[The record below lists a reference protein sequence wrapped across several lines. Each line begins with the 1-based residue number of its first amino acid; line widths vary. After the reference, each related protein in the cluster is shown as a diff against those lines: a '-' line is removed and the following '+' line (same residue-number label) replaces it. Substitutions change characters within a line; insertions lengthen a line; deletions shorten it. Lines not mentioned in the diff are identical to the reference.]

1 MEKNLRKEIYITVY
15 DSKISQEKLLGRAI
29 YENSENNTFKLKSFD
44 GSFSFQSLVQ
54 ITENRRENF
63 SEKISLALTI
73 AKAKD
78 LEKSDYIGKSDPY
91 IVATYGDKVFK
102 SKTINNDQ
110 NPNWNFSI
118 ILELEEPLDNDD
130 IIVEI
135 YDEDYDEDDR
145 IGEKV
150 FKIHELLNCDR
161 IEDQW
166 VELDKC
172 KSGEIMFSSKV
183 TRREI
188 RESLRIE
195 TSTTEE
201 LIPNK
206 STSSTSEWS
215 QEFDKLHKKSFQ
227 MIVRKTDAE
236 GNVVEEIFDENKNPS
251 GGELAEI
258 NISSGIELSSSV
270 EADDYLNPTMN
281 KSSISEFRIPKLS
294 QENINLSESPK
305 TTTVTSSVTIENI
318 EFVSDDESDENLIR
332 SIQGLQEK
340 TKTKMQSLLETVKE
354 TKTVETSNFLKRKVV
369 KSIDPDGNV
378 IEEIIYEGRPKSI
391 VESLDSPT
399 DNMSSLAD
407 MELEHPRLSLQPGMS
422 GQSQSFVQYFTSSSQ
437 PFETIDSF
445 RAHFV
450 ESYSDR
456 PEIRP
461 TDSISQRQGRSLYML
476 ASGEPSIDDLHT
488 GSNFTSMMDPT
499 LCNSCI
505 REPSQ
510 TESYM
515 TNSDSFM
522 TSNTLDDVVG
532 FSESSN
538 QEVKISRTF
547 TQTTV
552 DSTPYI
558 SSVSLSPP
566 LSVPQERSSDP
577 ILSEGNS
584 ASSQALALPRLG
596 VPNMQP
602 RL

>member
-1 MEKNLRKEIYITVY
+1 MCRVSLEKNLRKEIYIQVY
-15 DSKISQEKLLGRAI
+15 DSEISQEKLLGRAV
-29 YENSENNTFKLKSFD
+29 YSKTENDTIKLKSFD
-44 GSFSFQSLVQ
+44 GSFTFQSLMQ
-54 ITENRRENF
+54 TTEKSKENIL
-63 SEKISLALTI
+63 EKISLALTI

-110 NPNWNFSI
+110 NPNWNFKI
-118 ILELEEPLDNDD
+118 ILELEEPLDNED

-150 FKIHELLNCDR
+150 FKIHDLLSCDK

-166 VELDKC
+166 VELDNC
-172 KSGEIMFSSKV
+172 KSGEIMFSTKV

-188 RESLRIE
+188 RESLKIE

-201 LIPNK
+201 LIPRK
-206 STSSTSEWS
+206 SLSISETS

-236 GNVVEEIFDENKNPS
+236 GNIVEEIFDENKNPS
-251 GGELAEI
+251 GGELSEI
-258 NISSGIELSSSV
+258 NISSGIELISSV
-270 EADDYLNPTMN
+270 EADDYLNPTMH

-294 QENINLSESPK
+294 QENLHFGESPK

-318 EFVSDDESDENLIR
+318 EFVSDDENDENLIK
-332 SIQGLQEK
+332 SIKGLQES
-340 TKTKMQSLLETVKE
+340 TKTKMQSLMETVKE

-369 KSIDPDGNV
+369 KSIDQDGNV
-378 IEEIIYEGRPKSI
+378 LEEVIYEGRPKSI
-391 VESLDSPT
+391 VETLDSPT
-399 DNMSSLAD
+399 DDLSPGLMTSIQ
-407 MELEHPRLSLQPGMS
+407 LEYPHLTVQPGVATS
-422 GQSQSFVQYFTSSSQ
+422 TSHSSVQYFTSTSQ

-450 ESYSDR
+450 ESFADR
-456 PEIRP
+456 PENK
-461 TDSISQRQGRSLYML
+461 TTESISHRQGRSLFMM
-476 ASGEPSIDDLHT
+476 ASADPSIDDLNT

-510 TESYM
+510 TESSYM

-522 TSNTLDDVVG
+522 TSNTLDDVMG

-538 QEVKISRTF
+538 QDFKVSKTF

-552 DSTPYI
+552 DSTPII
-558 SSVSLSPP
+558 SSVSISHSLSD
-566 LSVPQERSSDP
+566 PQERSSDL

-584 ASSQALALPRLG
+584 ASYQG
-596 VPNMQP
+596 TCFT
-602 RL
+602 

>member
-1 MEKNLRKEIYITVY
+1 MRKEIFIQVY
-15 DSKISQEKLLGRAI
+15 DSEISHEKLLGRAV
-29 YENSENNTFKLKSFD
+29 YENSKTETNAFKLKSFD
-44 GSFSFQSLVQ
+44 GSFIFQSFLQ
-54 ITENRRENF
+54 TTERRTVKNP
-63 SEKISLALTI
+63 EKISLALTI

-118 ILELEEPLDNDD
+118 ILELEEPLDIND
-130 IIVEI
+130 IVVEVF
-135 YDEDYDEDDR
+135 DEDYDEDDR

-150 FKIHELLNCDR
+150 LNIQELLSCDK

-166 VELDKC
+166 VKLDKC

-188 RESLRIE
+188 RESLKIE

-201 LIPNK
+201 IVPRK
-206 STSSTSEWS
+206 STSAILEGS

-227 MIVRKTDAE
+227 MILRKTDAE
-236 GNVVEEIFDENKNPS
+236 GNIVEEIFDENKNPS
-251 GGELAEI
+251 GGELSEI

-270 EADDYLNPTMN
+270 EVEEYLHPTMK
-281 KSSISEFRIPKLS
+281 KSSISELRIPKIS
-294 QENINLSESPK
+294 QDNLNLSESPK
-305 TTTVTSSVTIENI
+305 TTTVTSSVTIEHI
-318 EFVSDDESDENLIR
+318 EFVSDDENDEKLIK
-332 SIQGLQEK
+332 SIKGLQES
-340 TKTKMQSLLETVKE
+340 TKNKMQSLMETVKE
-354 TKTVETSNFLKRKVV
+354 TKTVETSNFFKRKVV
-369 KSIDPDGNV
+369 KSIDQDGN
-378 IEEIIYEGRPKSI
+378 ITEEVIYEGRPKSI
-391 VESLDSPT
+391 VENLDSPT
-399 DNMSSLAD
+399 DDLSPSLAD
-407 MELEHPRLSLQPGMS
+407 FHLEQPQGVSAHVLSS
-422 GQSQSFVQYFTSSSQ
+422 NTNSFVQYFTSSSQ
-437 PFETIDSF
+437 PFETINSF

-450 ESYSDR
+450 ESYADR
-456 PEIRP
+456 PDNK
-461 TDSISQRQGRSLYML
+461 TTASISQTQGRSLYMI
-476 ASGEPSIDDLHT
+476 ASGEPSIDDFHT

-538 QEVKISRTF
+538 QELKMSKSF

-552 DSTPYI
+552 DSTPII
-558 SSVSLSPP
+558 SSVSISH
-566 LSVPQERSSDP
+566 SYSDPQERSSEL
-577 ILSEGNS
+577 IISEGNS
-584 ASSQALALPRLG
+584 ASQQG
-596 VPNMQP
+596 TCFT
-602 RL
+602 

>member
-1 MEKNLRKEIYITVY
+1 MEKNLRKEIFIQVY
-15 DSKISQEKLLGRAI
+15 DSEISQEKLLGRAV
-29 YENSENNTFKLKSFD
+29 YENSKSETNAFKLKSFD
-44 GSFSFQSLVQ
+44 GSFIFQSFVQ
-54 ITENRRENF
+54 TTERRTVKN

-118 ILELEEPLDNDD
+118 ILELEEPLDNND
-130 IIVEI
+130 IVVEVF
-135 YDEDYDEDDR
+135 DEDYDDDDR

-150 FKIHELLNCDR
+150 FNIQELLSCDK

-188 RESLRIE
+188 RESLKIE

-201 LIPNK
+201 IIPRK
-206 STSSTSEWS
+206 STSAILEGS

-236 GNVVEEIFDENKNPS
+236 GNIVEEIFDENKNPS
-251 GGELAEI
+251 GGEMSEI

-270 EADDYLNPTMN
+270 EVDDYLNPTMK

-294 QENINLSESPK
+294 QDNLNLSESPK

-318 EFVSDDESDENLIR
+318 EFVSDDENDEKLIK
-332 SIQGLQEK
+332 SIKGLQES
-340 TKTKMQSLLETVKE
+340 TKNKMQSLMETVKE
-354 TKTVETSNFLKRKVV
+354 TKTVETSNFFKRKVV
-369 KSIDPDGNV
+369 KSIDQDGNV
-378 IEEIIYEGRPKSI
+378 TEEVIYEGRPKSI
-391 VESLDSPT
+391 VENLDSPT
-399 DNMSSLAD
+399 DDLSPSLAD
-407 MELEHPRLSLQPGMS
+407 LHLEQPHLSVQGVSAQVLS
-422 GQSQSFVQYFTSSSQ
+422 SNTNSFVQYFTSSSQ
-437 PFETIDSF
+437 PFETINSF

-450 ESYSDR
+450 ESYADR
-456 PEIRP
+456 PDNR
-461 TDSISQRQGRSLYML
+461 TTASISQTQGRSLYMI

-538 QEVKISRTF
+538 QELKTSKSF

-552 DSTPYI
+552 DSTPII
-558 SSVSLSPP
+558 SSVSISQ
-566 LSVPQERSSDP
+566 SYSDPQERSSEL

-584 ASSQALALPRLG
+584 ATLQG
-596 VPNMQP
+596 TCFT
-602 RL
+602 

>member
-1 MEKNLRKEIYITVY
+1 MEKNLRKEICIQVY
-15 DSKISQEKLLGRAI
+15 DSEISQEKLLGRAV
-29 YENSENNTFKLKSFD
+29 YENSKTETDAFRLKSFD
-44 GSFSFQSLVQ
+44 GSFIFQSFLET
-54 ITENRRENF
+54 TEKRTVKNP
-63 SEKISLALTI
+63 EKISLALTI

-102 SKTINNDQ
+102 SKTVNNDQ

-118 ILELEEPLDNDD
+118 ILELEEPLERSE

-135 YDEDYDEDDR
+135 FDEDYDEDDR

-150 FKIHELLNCDR
+150 FNIQELLSCDK

-166 VELDKC
+166 VDLDKC

-201 LIPNK
+201 LIPRK
-206 STSSTSEWS
+206 STSTNLEGS

-236 GNVVEEIFDENKNPS
+236 GNIVEEIFDENKNPS
-251 GGELAEI
+251 GVELSEI
-258 NISSGIELSSSV
+258 NISSGIEISSSV
-270 EADDYLNPTMN
+270 EADDYLHPTMK

-294 QENINLSESPK
+294 QDNLNLSESPK

-318 EFVSDDESDENLIR
+318 EFVSDDENDEKLIR
-332 SIQGLQEK
+332 SIKGLQES
-340 TKTKMQSLLETVKE
+340 TKSKMQSLMETVKE
-354 TKTVETSNFLKRKVV
+354 TKTVETSNFFKRKVV
-369 KSIDPDGNV
+369 KSIDQDGNV
-378 IEEIIYEGRPKSI
+378 TEEVIYEGRPKSI
-391 VESLDSPT
+391 VENLDSPT
-399 DNMSSLAD
+399 EDSSAIAD
-407 MELEHPRLSLQPGMS
+407 LEQPLLSVQGLSAQVLS
-422 GQSQSFVQYFTSSSQ
+422 SNNNSFVQYFTSSSQ
-437 PFETIDSF
+437 PFETINSF

-456 PEIRP
+456 PDN
-461 TDSISQRQGRSLYML
+461 TTTASISQTQGRSLYML

-538 QEVKISRTF
+538 QELKISKSF

-552 DSTPYI
+552 DSTPII
-558 SSVSLSPP
+558 SSVSISH
-566 LSVPQERSSDP
+566 SYSDPQERSSEL

-584 ASSQALALPRLG
+584 AIQQG
-596 VPNMQP
+596 TCFT
-602 RL
+602 

>member
-1 MEKNLRKEIYITVY
+1 MEKNLRKEIYIQVY
-15 DSKISQEKLLGRAI
+15 DSEISQEKLLGRAV
-29 YENSENNTFKLKSFD
+29 YEKTENDNIQLKSFD
-44 GSFSFQSLVQ
+44 GSFTFQSLVQ
-54 ITENRRENF
+54 TTEKNAKNIL
-63 SEKISLALTI
+63 EKISLALTI

-91 IVATYGDKVFK
+91 IVATYRDKVFK

-110 NPNWNFSI
+110 NPNWNFKI

-150 FKIHELLNCDR
+150 FKIQELLSCDK

-201 LIPNK
+201 LIPTK
-206 STSSTSEWS
+206 PSTSISETS

-236 GNVVEEIFDENKNPS
+236 GNIVEEIFDENKTSS
-251 GGELAEI
+251 GGEYSEI
-258 NISSGIELSSSV
+258 NISSGIELVSSV
-270 EADDYLNPTMN
+270 ETDDFLNPTMK

-294 QENINLSESPK
+294 QENLHLSESPK
-305 TTTVTSSVTIENI
+305 TTTITSSVTIENI
-318 EFVSDDESDENLIR
+318 EFVSDDDNDENLIR
-332 SIQGLQEK
+332 NIKGLQES
-340 TKTKMQSLLETVKE
+340 TKTKMQSLMETVRE

-369 KSIDPDGNV
+369 KAIDHEGNV
-378 IEEIIYEGRPKSI
+378 IEEVIYEGRPKSI
-391 VESLDSPT
+391 VETLDSPT
-399 DNMSSLAD
+399 DDLSHDLMTSIQ
-407 MELEHPRLSLQPGMS
+407 LEYQPGEAS
-422 GQSQSFVQYFTSSSQ
+422 TSHSSVQYFTSSSQ

-450 ESYSDR
+450 ESYADK
-456 PEIRP
+456 EAIRT
-461 TDSISQRQGRSLYML
+461 TDSIYQRQGRSLYMM
-476 ASGEPSIDDLHT
+476 ASGDPSIDDLNT

-510 TESYM
+510 TESSYM

-522 TSNTLDDVVG
+522 TSNTLDDVLG

-538 QEVKISRTF
+538 QEVTKTF
-547 TQTTV
+547 AQTTV
-552 DSTPYI
+552 DSTPII
-558 SSVSLSPP
+558 SSVSISHSLSD
-566 LSVPQERSSDP
+566 PQERSSDL

-584 ASSQALALPRLG
+584 AAYQG
-596 VPNMQP
+596 TCFT
-602 RL
+602 

>member
-1 MEKNLRKEIYITVY
+1 MEKNLRKEICIQVY
-15 DSKISQEKLLGRAI
+15 DSEISQEKLLGRAV
-29 YENSENNTFKLKSFD
+29 YENSKTETDAFKLKSFD
-44 GSFSFQSLVQ
+44 GSLIFQSFLET
-54 ITENRRENF
+54 TEKRTVKNP
-63 SEKISLALTI
+63 EKISLALTI

-102 SKTINNDQ
+102 SKTVNNDQ

-118 ILELEEPLDNDD
+118 ILELEEPLERTE

-135 YDEDYDEDDR
+135 FDEDYDEDDR

-150 FKIHELLNCDR
+150 FNIQELLSCDK

-166 VELDKC
+166 VDLDKC

-201 LIPNK
+201 LIPRK
-206 STSSTSEWS
+206 STSTNLEGS

-236 GNVVEEIFDENKNPS
+236 GNIVEEIFDENKNPS
-251 GGELAEI
+251 GVELSEI
-258 NISSGIELSSSV
+258 NISSGIEISSSV
-270 EADDYLNPTMN
+270 EADDYLHPTMK

-294 QENINLSESPK
+294 QDNLNLSESPK

-318 EFVSDDESDENLIR
+318 EFVSDDENDEKLIR
-332 SIQGLQEK
+332 SIKGLQES
-340 TKTKMQSLLETVKE
+340 TKTKMQSLMETVKE
-354 TKTVETSNFLKRKVV
+354 TKTVETSNFFKRKVV
-369 KSIDPDGNV
+369 KSIDQDGNV
-378 IEEIIYEGRPKSI
+378 TEEVIYEGRPKSI
-391 VESLDSPT
+391 VENLDSPT
-399 DNMSSLAD
+399 DELSPTLAD
-407 MELEHPRLSLQPGMS
+407 LEQPHLSVQGVSAQVLS
-422 GQSQSFVQYFTSSSQ
+422 SNNNSFVQYFTSSSQ
-437 PFETIDSF
+437 PFETINSF

-456 PEIRP
+456 PDN
-461 TDSISQRQGRSLYML
+461 TTTASISQTQGRSLYML

-538 QEVKISRTF
+538 QELKISKSF

-552 DSTPYI
+552 DSTPII
-558 SSVSLSPP
+558 SSVSISH
-566 LSVPQERSSDP
+566 SYSDPQERSSEL

-584 ASSQALALPRLG
+584 ATQQG
-596 VPNMQP
+596 TCFT
-602 RL
+602 

>member
-1 MEKNLRKEIYITVY
+1 MEKNLRKEIYIQVY
-15 DSKISQEKLLGRAI
+15 DSEISQHKLLGRAV
-29 YENSENNTFKLKSFD
+29 YENSRTENDTIQLKSFD
-44 GSFSFQSLVQ
+44 GSFTFQSLVQ
-54 ITENRRENF
+54 TTEKDKKNIF
-63 SEKISLALTI
+63 EKISLALTI

-91 IVATYGDKVFK
+91 IVATYGNKVFK

-110 NPNWNFSI
+110 NPNWNFKI

-150 FKIHELLNCDR
+150 FKIQDLLSCDR
-161 IEDQW
+161 IDDQW

-188 RESLRIE
+188 RESLTIE

-201 LIPNK
+201 LIPRK
-206 STSSTSEWS
+206 PSSSMSEKS

-236 GNVVEEIFDENKNPS
+236 GNIVEEIFDGNKNPL
-251 GGELAEI
+251 GGEMSEI
-258 NISSGIELSSSV
+258 NISSGIELVSSV
-270 EADDYLNPTMN
+270 EAEDYLNPTMK

-294 QENINLSESPK
+294 QENLHLSESPK

-318 EFVSDDESDENLIR
+318 EFVSDEENDENMIR
-332 SIQGLQEK
+332 NIKGLQES
-340 TKTKMQSLLETVKE
+340 TKTKMQSLMETVRE

-369 KSIDPDGNV
+369 KSIDHEGNV
-378 IEEIIYEGRPKSI
+378 IEEVIYEGRPKSI
-391 VESLDSPT
+391 VETLDSPT
-399 DNMSSLAD
+399 DDSHGMMTSIQ
-407 MELEHPRLSLQPGMS
+407 LEYQPGVTS
-422 GQSQSFVQYFTSSSQ
+422 TSHSSVQYFTSSSQ

-450 ESYSDR
+450 ESYADK
-456 PEIRP
+456 EDIR
-461 TDSISQRQGRSLYML
+461 TEDSIYQRQGRSLYMI
-476 ASGEPSIDDLHT
+476 ASGDPSLDDLNT

-499 LCNSCI
+499 VCNSCI

-510 TESYM
+510 TESSYM

-532 FSESSN
+532 FSESST
-538 QEVKISRTF
+538 QEVSKTF

-552 DSTPYI
+552 DSTPII
-558 SSVSLSPP
+558 SSVSISHSLSD
-566 LSVPQERSSDP
+566 LQERSPDL

-584 ASSQALALPRLG
+584 A
-596 VPNMQP
+596 
-602 RL
+602 

>member
-1 MEKNLRKEIYITVY
+1 MEKNLRKEICIQVY
-15 DSKISQEKLLGRAI
+15 DSELSQEKLLGRAV
-29 YENSENNTFKLKSFD
+29 YEKSKTETDAFKLKSFD
-44 GSFSFQSLVQ
+44 GSFIFQSLLETTRKRTVK
-54 ITENRRENF
+54 NP
-63 SEKISLALTI
+63 EKISLALTI

-102 SKTINNDQ
+102 SKTVNNDQ

-118 ILELEEPLDNDD
+118 ILELEEPLERND

-135 YDEDYDEDDR
+135 FDEDYDEDDR

-150 FKIHELLNCDR
+150 FNIQDLLSCDK

-166 VELDKC
+166 VDLDNC

-201 LIPNK
+201 LIPRK
-206 STSSTSEWS
+206 STSAILEGS

-236 GNVVEEIFDENKNPS
+236 GNIVEEIFDENKNPS
-251 GGELAEI
+251 GVELSEI
-258 NISSGIELSSSV
+258 NISSGIEISSSV
-270 EADDYLNPTMN
+270 EADDYLHPTMK

-294 QENINLSESPK
+294 QDNLNLSESPK

-318 EFVSDDESDENLIR
+318 EFVSDDENDEKLIR
-332 SIQGLQEK
+332 SIKGLQES
-340 TKTKMQSLLETVKE
+340 TKTKMQSLMETVKE
-354 TKTVETSNFLKRKVV
+354 TKTVETSNFFKRKVV
-369 KSIDPDGNV
+369 KSIDQDGNV
-378 IEEIIYEGRPKSI
+378 TEEVIYEGRPKSI
-391 VESLDSPT
+391 VENLDSPT
-399 DNMSSLAD
+399 DDLSPTLAD
-407 MELEHPRLSLQPGMS
+407 MEQPHLSVQGLS
-422 GQSQSFVQYFTSSSQ
+422 SNTNSFVQYFTSSSQ
-437 PFETIDSF
+437 PFETINSF

-456 PEIRP
+456 PDS
-461 TDSISQRQGRSLYML
+461 TTTASISQTQGRSLYML

-538 QEVKISRTF
+538 QELKISKSF

-552 DSTPYI
+552 DSTPII
-558 SSVSLSPP
+558 SSVSISH
-566 LSVPQERSSDP
+566 SYSDPQERSSEL

-584 ASSQALALPRLG
+584 ATQQG
-596 VPNMQP
+596 TCFT
-602 RL
+602 